1 MRVTSTKRKALK
13 LYGNRRSRRYEPQFH
28 CGASHRTV
36 LAYYCH
42 AIAACRN
49 CLVPSLGYS
58 SFKSSQVKNA
68 ETMRIQ
74 KRTEHRPPSLSLSP
88 CVSMFIPR
96 NTSSLLCSTSK
107 SRKNYLGL
115 FIRLAGLARSARGTR
130 SLTNRCRF
138 GQTLGHSSRRSCR
151 MWEHRCDSGQSA
163 PSTGR
168 LPWCN

>member
-58 SFKSSQVKNA
+58 SFKSSQVNQT
-68 ETMRIQ
+68 EVNI
-74 KRTEHRPPSLSLSP
+74 RTRALIHTPHATSRGLDIPWGCLSSVT
-88 CVSMFIPR
+88 CRQIGFH
-96 NTSSLLCSTSK
+96 NSSLPKAGTHAASK
-107 SRKNYLGL
+107 SWKLR
-115 FIRLAGLARSARGTR
+115 ASRSHILPSPIHTR
-130 SLTNRCRF
+130 PQN
-138 GQTLGHSSRRSCR
+138 
-151 MWEHRCDSGQSA
+151 
-163 PSTGR
+163 
-168 LPWCN
+168 CNLVCATVDPAYCAIMNVT